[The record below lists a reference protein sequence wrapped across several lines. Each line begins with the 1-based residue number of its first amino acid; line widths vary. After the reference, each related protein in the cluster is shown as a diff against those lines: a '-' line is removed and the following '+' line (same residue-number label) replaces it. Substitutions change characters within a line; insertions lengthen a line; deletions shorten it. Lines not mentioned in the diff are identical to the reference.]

1 MQILCEFSSVCPGV
15 LLSCRHVHA
24 CQLEHRIQ
32 FQSSSG
38 REGLLFCPWAAKHS
52 CDSYNNAAAALM
64 NFNGDHLHL
73 NLTVIAL
80 VTKTFD

>member
-1 MQILCEFSSVCPGV
+1 MQILCEFSSVGPGV
-15 LLSCRHVHA
+15 LLSCRHVRT

-38 REGLLFCPWAAKHS
+38 RGGLLFRPRAAKLP

-64 NFNGDHLHL
+64 NFNGGHLHL
-73 NLTVIAL
+73 NFTVIAL